1 MVFWVNWDITCLLIS
16 EKQYTTLFL
25 IHIYVMHVRFG
36 DRQQWHTS
44 HDSKSAKQS
53 PKNNKFLGRKASSAP
68 LYTETKILNLII
80 ALNNCMF
87 VFDHLNSSLSTIFDD
102 LFKPFNEQLSHNTR
116 GTSRYVSN
124 ILTKMKTVKRH
135 YFDQQGY
142 FDHIQIL

>member
-1 MVFWVNWDITCLLIS
+1 
-16 EKQYTTLFL
+16 
-25 IHIYVMHVRFG
+25 
-36 DRQQWHTS
+36 
-44 HDSKSAKQS
+44 
-53 PKNNKFLGRKASSAP
+53 
-68 LYTETKILNLII
+68 
-80 ALNNCMF
+80 MF

-124 ILTKMKTVKRH
+124 ILTKTKTVKRH